1 MVRHVFLLS
10 FQPSTPAE
18 AVDRLAAELRALPER
33 VEEIRRY
40 EVIAD
45 LGLQAGNAGLLLVAD
60 FASFADYE
68 TYRDHPE
75 HLKLIDEFV
84 KPISAG
90 FSRLQFEPD
99 GSGLGSPTPG

>member
-1 MVRHVFLLS
+1 MFRHVFLLS

-18 AVDRLAAELRALPER
+18 AVERLATELRALPGR
-33 VEEIRRY
+33 IEEIRRY
-40 EVIAD
+40 EVAVD

-60 FASFADYE
+60 FDSFAEYE

-84 KPISAG
+84 KPVSAG
-90 FSRLQFEPD
+90 FSRLHFKPD
-99 GSGLGSPTPG
+99 NSSHDSPI